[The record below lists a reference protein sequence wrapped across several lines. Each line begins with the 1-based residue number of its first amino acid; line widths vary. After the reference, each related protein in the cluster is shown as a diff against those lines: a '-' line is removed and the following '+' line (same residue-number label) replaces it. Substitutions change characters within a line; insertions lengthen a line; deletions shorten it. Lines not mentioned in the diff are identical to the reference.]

1 MHQLRLL
8 NVDDFMILSALRE
21 GLTVTKIGQ
30 RLGLSQPAITQ
41 RIRKMEEAFG
51 QKILEKDGRGIKLS
65 TSGQRLARQAIDA
78 LSAFE
83 NIQPA
88 TFGDELKIGI
98 RKDLADSWLF
108 PAILM
113 ARTKH
118 PDIRP
123 NIRPGSEEEIM
134 QDLNYGRLDAVIT
147 QTSPAMQD
155 DHGIEVGLERHVFVA
170 TPSVAHSI
178 IENADLANVTF
189 IDRHS
194 SLPSMRLFPSEVRMK
209 MRFKGTWAVGSTQN
223 VAKAVADGLGVGI
236 LPDFLAAPL
245 LLQGTIEMILPD
257 LELETTQIKL
267 FHKPQSS
274 SHKYFESL
282 GEILRGLS
290 ISIL

>member
-8 NVDDFMILSALRE
+8 NVDDFMILRALRE
-21 GLTVTKIGQ
+21 GLTVTAIGQ

-41 RIRKMEEAFG
+41 RIRKMEEAFAE
-51 QKILEKDGRGIKLS
+51 KILEKDGRGIKLS
-65 TSGQRLARQAIDA
+65 TSGQRIARQAIEA

-83 NIQPA
+83 NIQQNA
-88 TFGDELKIGI
+88 SGDELKIGI

-113 ARTKH
+113 AKTRH
-118 PDIRP
+118 PDVQP

-134 QDLNYGRLDAVIT
+134 QDLNFGRLDAVISH
-147 QTSPAMQD
+147 TSAAVAN
-155 DHGIEVGLERHVFVA
+155 DHGIDVGLERHVFVA
-170 TPSVAHSI
+170 TPSVAQSI

-194 SLPSMRLFPSEVRMK
+194 SLPSMRLFPSEIRMK
-209 MRFKGTWAVGSTQN
+209 IRFKSTWAVGSTQN

-245 LLQGTIEMILPD
+245 LMQGRIEMILPD
-257 LELETTQIKL
+257 VELESAQIRL
-267 FHKPQSS
+267 FHQPQSS
-274 SHKYFESL
+274 NHKYFESL

-290 ISIL
+290 ISIP

>member
-8 NVDDFMILSALRE
+8 NVDDFMILRALRE
-21 GLTVTKIGQ
+21 GLTVTAIGQ

-41 RIRKMEEAFG
+41 RIRKMEEAFAE
-51 QKILEKDGRGIKLS
+51 KILEKDGRGIKLS
-65 TSGQRLARQAIDA
+65 TSGQRIARQAIEA

-83 NIQPA
+83 NIQQNA
-88 TFGDELKIGI
+88 SGDELKIGI

-113 ARTKH
+113 AKTRH
-118 PDIRP
+118 PDVQP

-134 QDLNYGRLDAVIT
+134 QDLNFGRLDAVI
-147 QTSPAMQD
+147 SHASAAVAN
-155 DHGIEVGLERHVFVA
+155 DHGIDVGLERHVFVA
-170 TPSVAHSI
+170 TPSVAQSI

-194 SLPSMRLFPSEVRMK
+194 SLPSMRLFPSEIRMK
-209 MRFKGTWAVGSTQN
+209 IRFKSTWAVGSTQN

-245 LLQGTIEMILPD
+245 LMHGRIEMILPD
-257 LELETTQIKL
+257 VELESAQIRL
-267 FHKPQSS
+267 FHQPQSS
-274 SHKYFESL
+274 NHKYFESL

-290 ISIL
+290 ISNP

>member
-8 NVDDFMILSALRE
+8 NVDDFMILRALRE
-21 GLTVTKIGQ
+21 GLTVTAIGQ

-41 RIRKMEEAFG
+41 RIRKMEEAFAE
-51 QKILEKDGRGIKLS
+51 KILEKDGRGIKLS
-65 TSGQRLARQAIDA
+65 TSGQRIARQAIEA

-83 NIQPA
+83 SIPQNA
-88 TFGDELKIGI
+88 SGDELKIGI

-113 ARTKH
+113 AKTRH
-118 PDIRP
+118 PDVRP

-134 QDLNYGRLDAVIT
+134 QDLNFGRLDAVISH
-147 QTSPAMQD
+147 TSAAVAN
-155 DHGIEVGLERHVFVA
+155 DHGIDVGLERHVFVA
-170 TPSVAHSI
+170 TPSVAQSI

-194 SLPSMRLFPSEVRMK
+194 SLPSMRLFPSELRMK
-209 MRFKGTWAVGSTQN
+209 IRFKSTWAVGSTQN

-245 LLQGTIEMILPD
+245 LMQGRIEMILPD
-257 LELETTQIKL
+257 VELESAQIRL
-267 FHKPQSS
+267 FHQPQSS
-274 SHKYFESL
+274 NHKYFESL

-290 ISIL
+290 ISIP

>member
-65 TSGQRLARQAIDA
+65 TNGQRIAQQAIEA

-83 NIQPA
+83 NSPA
-88 TFGDELKIGI
+88 APSGDDLKIGI

-113 ARTKH
+113 AQTRH
-118 PDIRP
+118 PEIRP

-134 QDLNYGRLDAVIT
+134 QDLHMGRLDAVIS
-147 QTSPAMQD
+147 QTSPALAD
-155 DHGIEVGLERHVFVA
+155 EHGINVGLERHVFVA
-170 TPSVAHSI
+170 APSIARSI
-178 IENADLANVTF
+178 VEPADLANVTF

-194 SLPSMRLFPSEVRMK
+194 SLPSMRLFPSDVRMK
-209 MRFKGTWAVGSTQN
+209 IRFKGTWAVGSTQN
-223 VAKAVADGLGVGI
+223 VAKAVANGLGAGI

-245 LLQGTIEMILPD
+245 LLEGSLEMILPD
-257 LELETTQIKL
+257 LELESTHIKL
-267 FHKPQSS
+267 FHKSPLS

-290 ISIL
+290 ISSP

>member
-98 RKDLADSWLF
+98 RKDLAYSWLF

-118 PDIRP
+118 P
-123 NIRPGSEEEIM
+123 
-134 QDLNYGRLDAVIT
+134 
-147 QTSPAMQD
+147 
-155 DHGIEVGLERHVFVA
+155 
-170 TPSVAHSI
+170 
-178 IENADLANVTF
+178 
-189 IDRHS
+189 
-194 SLPSMRLFPSEVRMK
+194 
-209 MRFKGTWAVGSTQN
+209 
-223 VAKAVADGLGVGI
+223 
-236 LPDFLAAPL
+236 
-245 LLQGTIEMILPD
+245 
-257 LELETTQIKL
+257 
-267 FHKPQSS
+267 
-274 SHKYFESL
+274 
-282 GEILRGLS
+282 
-290 ISIL
+290 